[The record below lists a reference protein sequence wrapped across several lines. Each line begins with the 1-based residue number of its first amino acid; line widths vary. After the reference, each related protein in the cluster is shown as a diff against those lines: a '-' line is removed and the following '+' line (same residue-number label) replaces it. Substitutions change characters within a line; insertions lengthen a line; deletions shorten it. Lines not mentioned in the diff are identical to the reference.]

1 MVERHK
7 SIGPEVGS
15 SGGKNILFLLPTFFG
30 KIQSTNFFSARKKP
44 QKTKPALAKLFFS
57 EKTTNQIRKN
67 LMHKNAIF
75 FSFSALVSLLTLM
88 CILVNPST
96 SGNFGKIRKNRNSQF
111 ANFSTENKNSKEF
124 ESDKN
129 QPKKCLHDPHP
140 KKNQEKFLPSPPIS
154 KS

>member
-1 MVERHK
+1 M
-7 SIGPEVGS
+7 G
-15 SGGKNILFLLPTFFG
+15 TFFG
-30 KIQSTNFFSARKKP
+30 IIQSINFYSARKKP
-44 QKTKPALAKLFFS
+44 QKTKPSLAKLFFS

-88 CILVNPST
+88 CIVVNPST

-129 QPKKCLHDPHP
+129 QPKKCLQ
-140 KKNQEKFLPSPPIS
+140 NPP
-154 KS
+154 